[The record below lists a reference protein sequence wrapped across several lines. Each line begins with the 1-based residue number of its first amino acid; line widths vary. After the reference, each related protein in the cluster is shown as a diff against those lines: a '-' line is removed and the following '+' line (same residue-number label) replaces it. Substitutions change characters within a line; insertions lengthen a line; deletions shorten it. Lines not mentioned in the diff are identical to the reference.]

1 MKRVIII
8 SYYFPPSGGAG
19 VQRWTKFVKYLR
31 LFDIEPIVIT
41 VDENKASY
49 PFQDT
54 TLLKDIPEGI
64 RVIRTN
70 TSEPF
75 KFYNI
80 LNKKKEIPHSG
91 FANSGNPSVLQK
103 IFRFIRGNLFIPDAR
118 VGWNKYAYKAAKEI
132 ILKENINTVITTSPP
147 HSTQLVGLKLKQKF
161 NINWIADL
169 RDPWTDI
176 YYYKELFHLNITKQK
191 DLKYEKTV
199 LENADEIIVVS
210 EDLKR
215 LFNEKSTL
223 IKSNKINVIPNGFDE
238 EDFSL
243 NNNHNDNFTITYTG
257 TIADNYHVEGFFNAF
272 ANFVKNNKAKNIKL
286 RLVGIV
292 SESKKLLIS
301 SFNLENYVE
310 YVSYVKHT
318 ESIKYL
324 QKSDV
329 LLLIIQG
336 YKNNKGL
343 LTGKLFEYLAAKKYI
358 LCIGPENGDAAQIIN
373 ECNSGETI
381 FYDKVDTVSSVLTE
395 LYEKWSLKKELY
407 LGNENHY
414 NYSRKNLTLKL
425 SKIIKKY

>member
-324 QKSDV
+324 QKS
-329 LLLIIQG
+329 
-336 YKNNKGL
+336 
-343 LTGKLFEYLAAKKYI
+343 F
-358 LCIGPENGDAAQIIN
+358 
-373 ECNSGETI
+373 
-381 FYDKVDTVSSVLTE
+381 
-395 LYEKWSLKKELY
+395 
-407 LGNENHY
+407 
-414 NYSRKNLTLKL
+414 
-425 SKIIKKY
+425 